1 MTRPAHRRRRIH
13 RHDLAGDQ
21 PVEQV
26 ADGGKMLLDCGSR
39 EIAALDLDPARHM
52 QGLDLGQGSD
62 APTLAPGEKLAHRP
76 RVGAPG
82 MSRLP
87 KSLPN
92 CSSR

>member
-1 MTRPAHRRRRIH
+1 
-13 RHDLAGDQ
+13 
-21 PVEQV
+21 
-26 ADGGKMLLDCGSR
+26 
-39 EIAALDLDPARHM
+39 M